1 MWQRQPVSL
10 RRLLSLIFCL
20 LWISLA
26 PAFAQSGPDDALN
39 AANADLDR
47 VQASIE
53 AMAQDDA
60 ALGNLRADTVRIQ
73 DATELIAQELT
84 PQLTALDARLNELGP
99 GPAPDAQPES
109 PEVQQERADL
119 SRQRGD
125 IHARIKRA
133 RLLSVAAAQAGDQI
147 TANRRALFDEKL
159 WQRTKSVLA
168 PSFWR
173 SEPEPAARRVAS
185 P

>member
-1 MWQRQPVSL
+1 MWQCRPVSL
-10 RRLLSLIFCL
+10 RRLLTLIFSL
-20 LWISLA
+20 LWITLA
-26 PAFAQSGPDDALN
+26 PAFAQPGPDDALN

-60 ALGNLRADTVRIQ
+60 ALGNLRADTLRIQ
-73 DATELIAQELT
+73 DATELIAQELM

-119 SRQRGD
+119 SRQRGVV
-125 IHARIKRA
+125 
-133 RLLSVAAAQAGDQI
+133 LSHRVDAGLYPVQI
-147 TANRRALFDEKL
+147 GVGGIE
-159 WQRTKSVLA
+159 SVVGTGLGE
-168 PSFWR
+168 SG
-173 SEPEPAARRVAS
+173 SQGDPEEAED
-185 P
+185 